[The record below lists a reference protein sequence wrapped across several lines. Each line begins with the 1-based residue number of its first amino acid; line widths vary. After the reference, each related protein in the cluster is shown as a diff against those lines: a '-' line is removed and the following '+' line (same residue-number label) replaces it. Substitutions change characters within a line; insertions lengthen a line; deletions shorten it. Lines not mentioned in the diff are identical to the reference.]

1 MDRKREAGIPKKKGS
16 SILKKALAIDNS
28 RCTGCRNCELACSVE
43 HTQTFNPRRSRI
55 QVLKKEKRDIIM
67 PVVCLQCENPLC
79 QEACPT
85 GAIHRNEEEILTVNP
100 NSCIGCGNCVN
111 ACIYGGIAIDP
122 ITLKAI
128 KCDLCGGNPACVEA
142 CEYDA
147 ISVVTLDGDG
157 LRERAQGVGDLA
169 KKYGLVREEA

>member
-1 MDRKREAGIPKKKGS
+1 
-16 SILKKALAIDNS
+16 
-28 RCTGCRNCELACSVE
+28 
-43 HTQTFNPRRSRI
+43 
-55 QVLKKEKRDIIM
+55 M

-85 GAIHRNEEEILTVNP
+85 GAIHRNEEGILTVDP

-128 KCDLCGGNPACVEA
+128 KCDLCGGDPACVEA

-147 ISVVTLDGDG
+147 ISVVALDGDG
-157 LRERAQGVGDLA
+157 LRERVQGVGDLP